1 MGPLYLLDL
10 AGQQARWLGL
20 RQSAIAGNIS
30 NASTPGFRA
39 QDARP
44 FEEALTRAGTD
55 LARTN
60 QGHIGSDAIAIR
72 GRLKSVG
79 DPWETSFSGNS
90 VNLEEQLMKAGEV
103 SRNFAL
109 NTGVVRSFHRMM
121 LAAVKG

>member
-1 MGPLYLLDL
+1 MGPIHLLDL

-30 NASTPGFRA
+30 NASTPGYRA

-44 FEEALTRAGTD
+44 FEDVLSRTGAD
-55 LARTN
+55 LARTSS
-60 QGHIGSDAIAIR
+60 GHIGSDASSLR